1 MIVPQKKLGTKV
13 SRGSRPA
20 APGVTPP
27 VTSAAPPVAAPACV
41 RGAPGSPLGRRTMR
55 RYHFDLV
62 DTNAVTDAGGSLL
75 DDDQAR
81 KVARHLVH
89 EVREMRPE
97 LIGRGY

>member
-1 MIVPQKKLGTKV
+1 
-13 SRGSRPA
+13 
-20 APGVTPP
+20 
-27 VTSAAPPVAAPACV
+27 
-41 RGAPGSPLGRRTMR
+41 MR

-75 DDDQAR
+75 DDDNQAR

-97 LIGRGY
+97 LIGRGYVVIVRSDAGDEISRTEIDHPESGGE

>member
-1 MIVPQKKLGTKV
+1 
-13 SRGSRPA
+13 
-20 APGVTPP
+20 
-27 VTSAAPPVAAPACV
+27 
-41 RGAPGSPLGRRTMR
+41 MR

-75 DDDQAR
+75 DDDNQAR

-97 LIGRGY
+97 LIGRGYVVIVRSDAGDEILRTEIDFPENGGQ

>member
-1 MIVPQKKLGTKV
+1 
-13 SRGSRPA
+13 
-20 APGVTPP
+20 
-27 VTSAAPPVAAPACV
+27 
-41 RGAPGSPLGRRTMR
+41 MR

-75 DDDQAR
+75 DDDNQAR

-97 LIGRGY
+97 LIGRGYVVIVRSAAGEEISRTEIDHPESGGE

>member
-1 MIVPQKKLGTKV
+1 
-13 SRGSRPA
+13 
-20 APGVTPP
+20 
-27 VTSAAPPVAAPACV
+27 
-41 RGAPGSPLGRRTMR
+41 MR

-75 DDDQAR
+75 DDDNQAR

-97 LIGRGY
+97 LIGRGYVVIVRSDAGDVSGTSRCT